1 MDKEENIKLLCEGM
15 GWIDLG
21 KQKNPYMMSFIPEE
35 RSNIRMNIYF
45 TTMTVTVQ
53 KRNRFCETY
62 KNVGFVELEKLLE
75 ENIKDED
82 DTGTI

>member
-1 MDKEENIKLLCEGM
+1 MEKEQQIKLLCEGM
-15 GWIDLG
+15 GWVDLG

-35 RSNIRMNIYF
+35 SSAIRMNIYF

-62 KNVGFVELEKLLE
+62 RNVGLEELENILK
-75 ENIKDED
+75 ENINDE
-82 DTGTI
+82 